1 MGFPGAF
8 PQAIIVMFIGFSW
21 CIFTSHHRYIYWLF
35 QVHFHK
41 PSSLYLMACP
51 GAFPQAINVMFIGS
65 SRRVSTSH
73 HRYVSFVFYFCANK
87 VFFIPFSLDRAQ
99 ISIPSRQHF
108 KYCWIDLSN
117 SGHPREI
124 QSFKIVSCN
133 GSIHAWAL
141 FVSCLSGFLMNSS
154 E

>member
-1 MGFPGAF
+1 M
-8 PQAIIVMFIGFSW
+8 
-21 CIFTSHHRYIYWLF
+21 
-35 QVHFHK
+35 HFYK
-41 PSSLYLMACP
+41 PSSLYLLAFP
-51 GAFPQAINVMFIGS
+51 GAFPRAIIVIFVGL
-65 SRRVSTSH
+65 SRCISTSH
-73 HRYVSFVFYFCANK
+73 QRYVYWLVQARFNQPSSLCFFCFYFCANK

-108 KYCWIDLSN
+108 KYCWIDLLN